1 MRARRGFGSSGGG
14 DGGVRVLWKS
24 IWKAVGVGGGRGVA
38 LEEDEGVVSAM
49 SVNSAEVETG
59 VGFGMCGEVVGA
71 DVVSVGLVSRARVVS
86 RARE

>member
-1 MRARRGFGSSGGG
+1 M
-14 DGGVRVLWKS
+14 
-24 IWKAVGVGGGRGVA
+24 
-38 LEEDEGVVSAM
+38 EEDEGVVSAM